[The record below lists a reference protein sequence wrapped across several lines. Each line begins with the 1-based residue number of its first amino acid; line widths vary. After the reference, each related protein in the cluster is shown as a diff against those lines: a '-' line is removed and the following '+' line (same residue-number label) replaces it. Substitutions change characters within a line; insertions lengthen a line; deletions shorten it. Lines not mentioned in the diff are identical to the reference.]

1 MIEKIRANK
10 VLSFSLL
17 VSVLF
22 FLRKGGQY
30 AAIGNYA
37 PLLFVVGLVSLLII
51 SGRLGKAYFVVAVR
65 VWAIILVLCSVARI
79 VISVMHLFVQPFDG
93 SYHLTTQF
101 NGYNLVLSVL
111 MLVVGVLAFRGVN
124 GKRFKTGSDA

>member
-1 MIEKIRANK
+1 MIERIRANK

-17 VSVLF
+17 LSVLF
-22 FLRKGGQY
+22 FLRKGWQY

-37 PLLFVVGLVSLLII
+37 PLLFVVGLVVLLMF
-51 SGRLGKAYFVVAVR
+51 SGRLGKAYFRVAVR
-65 VWAIILVLCSVARI
+65 VWAVVLILWAVVRI

-101 NGYNLVLSVL
+101 NGYNLLLSALVLILGVLSFRAANKKR
-111 MLVVGVLAFRGVN
+111 MREVV
-124 GKRFKTGSDA
+124 